1 LNEGAPLVPASRET
15 VPKLLRKD
23 RKWYPL
29 SRMAMTLAFGPFRLD
44 TDAGILFHGAEPT
57 ALGQRGVALLALL
70 VGRAGTPV
78 SKEALFEAAWPAQA
92 IEDSNLTVQI
102 AAVRRIF
109 KDLAGRGDWIE
120 TLPRRGYRYVGPAVA
135 ANSPESAAAT
145 GTEARLR
152 LPDEPS
158 VAVLPFSNLSG
169 DPEQDYFADGMV
181 DDIVTGLTRINWLFV
196 IARNS
201 TFSYKGRAVDVKQ
214 VGRELGVRYVLEGSV
229 RKVGGS
235 VRVTCQMIDAST
247 GAHVWAERYDRSSD
261 DIFALQDE
269 IALSAVGAIAPSVR
283 RAEIDRVKRKRPES
297 LDAYDLVLRAQLDV
311 DSGMPDQVTRALVLL
326 ERAIELDPAYALA
339 HGNAAMCHHCLF
351 LRAGLQEVNRA
362 ASIRH
367 ARSAILHGQDDATA
381 LTLAAF
387 SIGMDGQ
394 DHGAAFTALEAG
406 LAISPSSA
414 LTYIL
419 GSVILGWSGKAERA
433 IEWSERG
440 MRLSPFDSWA
450 FAAFDA
456 QAMSHLLRGRYEA
469 ACRAAYKSVQAN
481 PAHSITYVQLAA
493 ALAKLGRVK
502 EARAAAA
509 RVLELHPTF
518 RYSRQ
523 FAGVNCAP
531 ALAEALGDALRV
543 AGLPE

>member
-1 LNEGAPLVPASRET
+1 MT
-15 VPKLLRKD
+15 VGGHL
-23 RKWYPL
+23 YQ
-29 SRMAMTLAFGPFRLD
+29 FGPFRLD
-44 TDAGILFHGAEPT
+44 PEAGILYRGAEPKM
-57 ALGQRGVALLALL
+57 LGQRAVALLRRLL
-70 VGRAGTPV
+70 ESAGVPV
-78 SKEALFEAAWPAQA
+78 SKDALVEAGWGGLAVA
-92 IEDSNLTVQI
+92 DNNLTVQI
-102 AAVRRIF
+102 AALRRV
-109 KDLAGRGDWIE
+109 LAEAPDAESWIE

-135 ANSPESAAAT
+135 ANVPDASAAARGASAPT
-145 GTEARLR
+145 
-152 LPDEPS
+152 LPEKPS
-158 VAVLPFSNLSG
+158 VAVLPFSNLGG
-169 DPEQDYFADGMV
+169 DPEQEYFAEGMV
-181 DDIVTGLTRINWLFV
+181 DDIITGLARIKWLFV
-196 IARNS
+196 IARSS
-201 TFSYKGRAVDVKQ
+201 TFIYKDRAVDAKQ

-229 RKVGGS
+229 RRASGS
-235 VRVTCQMIDAST
+235 VRVTGRMIDALS
-247 GAHVWAERYDRSSD
+247 GAHVWAERYDRSSE

-283 RAEIDRVKRKRPES
+283 KAEIERVRRKRPDS
-297 LDAYDLVLRAQLDV
+297 LDAYDLVLRAQPDV
-311 DSGMPDQVTRALVLL
+311 DSGMPEQVTRALALL
-326 ERAIELDPAYALA
+326 KRSIELEPTYALA

-367 ARSAILHGQDDATA
+367 ARSAIVYGQDDALA
-381 LTLAAF
+381 LTWAGF
-387 SIGMDGQ
+387 SIGMDE
-394 DHGAAFTALEAG
+394 HNRAAAFAALEAA

-419 GSVILGWSGKAERA
+419 GGVILGWGGEAERA

-440 MRLSPFDSWA
+440 LRLSPFDSWA
-450 FAAFDA
+450 WAAFDA
-456 QAMSHLLRGRYEA
+456 QAMSHLLCGRYEE

-493 ALAKLGRVK
+493 ALAKLGRLD

-509 RVLELHPTF
+509 RVLELQPAF

-531 ALAEALGDALRV
+531 ALAEALGGALQA